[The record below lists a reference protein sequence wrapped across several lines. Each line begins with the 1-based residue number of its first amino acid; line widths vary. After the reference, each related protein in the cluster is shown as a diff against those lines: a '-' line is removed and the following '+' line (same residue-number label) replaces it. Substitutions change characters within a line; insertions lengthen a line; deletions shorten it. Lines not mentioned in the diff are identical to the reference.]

1 VAVITV
7 KKAVADNIRAYRQLR
22 GLDQDELA
30 RRMSS
35 VGVGIQWRRVTVSEV
50 ERDQRNVTVP
60 ELLWLAL
67 ALDTTVER
75 LLDPRGP
82 ERLKGPE
89 LYLTLLPAPE
99 LPEEE
104 AAALGREKRLD
115 VGEYRIQAI
124 SPEDLT
130 ALVCGHEARAVA
142 EWDDV
147 TGSLKSLH
155 YEHQEQPK

>member
-1 VAVITV
+1 M
-7 KKAVADNIRAYRQLR
+7 
-22 GLDQDELA
+22 
-30 RRMSS
+30 RR
-35 VGVGIQWRRVTVSEV
+35 
-50 ERDQRNVTVP
+50 TVP

-89 LYLTLLPAPE
+89 LYLTLLSAPE

-104 AAALGREKRLD
+104 AAALGREKRTKEGLD
-115 VGEYRIQAI
+115 VREYRIQAI